1 MIQHISAITL
11 IPVVLIIL
19 MNISVFVLSGRE
31 NIIELNNSLENIN
44 NIENLK

>member
-1 MIQHISAITL
+1 VMQHISAITL

-19 MNISVFVLSGRE
+19 MTISVLGLFGRE
-31 NIIELNNSLENIN
+31 NITELNNSLANIN